1 MTARAPAPIRYRVEA
16 ASLQAHL
23 YRVTLTV
30 DLPDAAPVVS
40 LPAWIPGRHP
50 LREVSTHLQPPSA
63 HQNAHPNPPGP

>member
-30 DLPDAAPVVS
+30 DLPDAAQVLS
-40 LPAWIPGRHP
+40 PAR
-50 LREVSTHLQPPSA
+50 L
-63 HQNAHPNPPGP
+63 